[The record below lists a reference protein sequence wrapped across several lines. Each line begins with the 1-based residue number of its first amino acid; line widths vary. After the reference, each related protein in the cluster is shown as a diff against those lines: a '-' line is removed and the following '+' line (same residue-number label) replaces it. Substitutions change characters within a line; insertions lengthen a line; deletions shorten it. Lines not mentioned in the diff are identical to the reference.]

1 MNRKLHNAF
10 TALMVSGAALALGLT
25 FALPVPQPV
34 QPEAIALQLG
44 ALDASFTPTDPA
56 SDNTVQGHAAQAEAL
71 ARSIGRRSAKVET
84 LADAAALTAEIATIV
99 ALAGRLE
106 ASEQAAIEIEKKQ
119 ARTAS
124 RRSRQTLVM
133 PYFSFAPRG

>member
-10 TALMVSGAALALGLT
+10 TALMASGAALALGLT

-34 QPEAIALQLG
+34 QPQPAQPQAIALQLG
-44 ALDASFTPTDPA
+44 PLDARFTPTDPA
-56 SDNTVQGHAAQAEAL
+56 AGHAAQAEAL
-71 ARSIGRRSAKVET
+71 ARSIERRSAKVDT

-106 ASEQAAIEIEKKQ
+106 ATEQAALETEKKQ